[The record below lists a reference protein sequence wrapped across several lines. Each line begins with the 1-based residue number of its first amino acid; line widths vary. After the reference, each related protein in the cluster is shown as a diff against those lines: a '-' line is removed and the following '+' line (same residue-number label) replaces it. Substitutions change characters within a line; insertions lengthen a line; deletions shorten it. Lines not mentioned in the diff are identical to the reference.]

1 MGYYEGNTT
10 VTIRLTTNDNKKINI
25 PLITDEFRSV
35 KFDVMENSDIADCFR
50 KIKTINDFA
59 ALVSDIYGKGYD
71 NDFLAGLK
79 SKNLTIDD
87 FKTIKIEEKIES
99 EYGETICCDITLD
112 LSENSV
118 EIAKTWDSEEN
129 YASEFDVIYLKGFD
143 SPLDKEVIEKYN
155 LVGKNAPTEKG
166 KIGDD
171 VYYFYCESSGLVI
184 IYGTGEMWCLVED
197 WKAYGYFDE
206 YKINEVIIDS
216 GVTSIC
222 CNLIYDSVDF
232 IRSVTISGTVKT
244 IENAALDN
252 YIIKKIV
259 APKGSEAE
267 KYAKDNKIPFEALSS
282 EAIAEKEKKST
293 AKAKVKK
300 EEEKEKLVRVMIRKI
315 GECTTKPVIKNKN
328 FVLTFLSSEQEEKI
342 TSYITQKGGFVRSS
356 TVLDTDYIIIADGN
370 WNGESAKSKRA
381 LELNTTRGKNIKA
394 LTETDFWRFMGKD
407 EYDEDE
413 YDEDEYD
420 EDVYDED
427 EYDEDEYDEDYS
439 LNADVEDE
447 DDDDEYITVAEAIE
461 KISAI
466 EADLKALA
474 AEADAMAKEAE
485 KREKEEKKKA
495 QANKPKKKIKKTDFY
510 IEDGE
515 LRAYHGNAE
524 VVVIPDGVRVIAEYG
539 LSEAEFVTEI
549 IISESVEI
557 IRDEAFV
564 GTSITSIEIPA
575 SVKEIGE
582 GVFNF
587 CELLENISVSENS
600 ENYCSVKGALYT
612 KDKKKLIAFPEVI
625 TQEKQETPSF
635 VTEIGGFAFGRVN
648 NIKELTITDNVV
660 NLSENS
666 FSNINSLEKVVF
678 GKNVKSVPENAF
690 NRDWK
695 LEKVVLNDG
704 LEFIG
709 KEAFAFCDIKEITI
723 PGTVETIGEKA
734 FENNRPLEKVVV
746 NEGVKSIGARCFA
759 ACGKLEE
766 VYLPKSLEKIRANAF
781 QSTRSLKSIYIPEDS
796 PAIESV
802 RKLAEKAG
810 IAVMTTSTVLNNS
823 TVKSTQKSSI
833 STVNGSASP
842 EQLQSEIDNLG
853 KEIASLEGS
862 KKKAVGAKF
871 GRVLAIIFI
880 ILGVVFALLG
890 EAFFGVF
897 EIIVSI
903 LMLIG
908 TSSSIGDAKEHN
920 KKIDGEIQKKR
931 AKLNELQ
938 KQNGG
943 K

>member
-1 MGYYEGNTT
+1 MGYYEGNTS

-427 EYDEDEYDEDYS
+427 EYDEDYS

-461 KISAI
+461 KLSAI
-466 EADLKALA
+466 EEGIKALA
-474 AEADAMAKEAE
+474 AEAEAMAKEAE

-495 QANKPKKKIKKTDFY
+495 QANKPKKKSKKTDFY

-734 FENNRPLEKVVV
+734 FENNRPLEKVII
-746 NEGVKSIGARCFA
+746 NEGVKSIGSRSFA
-759 ACGKLEE
+759 SCGELKE
-766 VYLPKSLEKIRANAF
+766 VHLPKSLEKIRANTF
-781 QSTRSLKSIYIPEDS
+781 QSTRSLKTIYIPEDS

-810 IAVMTTSTVLNNS
+810 VTLVEKSSVDVSAVNASPKPTTYSSNVTKTAEVKRATTP
-823 TVKSTQKSSI
+823 TVKTEPTNQKIPVPSPSTSNEEK
-833 STVNGSASP
+833 TNKGG
-842 EQLQSEIDNLG
+842 LL
-853 KEIASLEGS
+853 
-862 KKKAVGAKF
+862 KKIF
-871 GRVLAIIFI
+871 FFILAIIVIAI
-880 ILGVVFALLG
+880 IGVIAWVVFENVFYLITTIIGFLLVI
-890 EAFFGVF
+890 F
-897 EIIVSI
+897 
-903 LMLIG
+903 IG
-908 TSSSIGDAKEHN
+908 G
-920 KKIDGEIQKKR
+920 R
-931 AKLNELQ
+931 RR
-938 KQNGG
+938 
-943 K
+943 

>member
-293 AKAKVKK
+293 AKAK
-300 EEEKEKLVRVMIRKI
+300 
-315 GECTTKPVIKNKN
+315 
-328 FVLTFLSSEQEEKI
+328 
-342 TSYITQKGGFVRSS
+342 
-356 TVLDTDYIIIADGN
+356 
-370 WNGESAKSKRA
+370 
-381 LELNTTRGKNIKA
+381 
-394 LTETDFWRFMGKD
+394 
-407 EYDEDE
+407 
-413 YDEDEYD
+413 
-420 EDVYDED
+420 
-427 EYDEDEYDEDYS
+427 
-439 LNADVEDE
+439 
-447 DDDDEYITVAEAIE
+447 
-461 KISAI
+461 
-466 EADLKALA
+466 
-474 AEADAMAKEAE
+474 EAE
-485 KREKEEKKKA
+485 KREKEEKKKT

-660 NLSENS
+660 NLSEKS

-734 FENNRPLEKVVV
+734 FENNRPLEKVVI

-781 QSTRSLKSIYIPEDS
+781 QSTRSLKTIYIPEDS

-810 IAVMTTSTVLNNS
+810 IAVMTTSIVSNNS

-862 KKKAVGAKF
+862 KKKAIGAKF

-880 ILGVVFALLG
+880 MLGVVFALLG